1 MKPLK
6 MLVLAATCTI
16 CATASAA
23 CFTVLNKDGQTIHQS
38 DSTPVDLSLPLHETV
53 PARFGPGASMVFSMD
68 SLASDCIPVG
78 VKKDVE
84 ATRGDNV
91 MSTVFANVRT
101 LERPARD
108 SAVPATTYPNPTPSA
123 KTSQRY

>member
-38 DSTPVDLSLPLHETV
+38 ASTPVDLSLPLHETV

-91 MSTVFANVRT
+91 MSTIFANVRT
-101 LERPARD
+101 LERPAGD